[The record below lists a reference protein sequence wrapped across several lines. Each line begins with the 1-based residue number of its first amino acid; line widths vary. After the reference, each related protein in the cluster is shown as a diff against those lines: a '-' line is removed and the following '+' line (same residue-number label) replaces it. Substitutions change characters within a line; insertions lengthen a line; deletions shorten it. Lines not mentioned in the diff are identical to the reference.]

1 MARKPPSPV
10 QPARKRAAA
19 KASPAAGGRTRATQ
33 DVADAPA
40 PAAHR
45 PEDLLHA
52 GLKAFRLESLLGL
65 VPPPAAPPQG
75 GVPGLGFG
83 ALDSF
88 GFRKFEDVFDQ
99 RVASALRHLGWPEPE
114 TVQALQDEVQ
124 QLRSELEALRRAQ
137 RKSAPA
143 RSTTR
148 GGGRSGR

>member
-1 MARKPPSPV
+1 MARKPPSPA

-19 KASPAAGGRTRATQ
+19 RKA
-33 DVADAPA
+33 A
-40 PAAHR
+40 PAAASRAKTARGGADVQASARR

-52 GLKAFRLESLLGL
+52 GLKAFRLENLLGL
-65 VPPPAAPPQG
+65 VPPPASPPQAG
-75 GVPGLGFG
+75 MPGLGFG

-114 TVQALQDEVQ
+114 AVLALLDEVQ

-143 RSTTR
+143 KSTSRS
-148 GGGRSGR
+148 GGRSGR